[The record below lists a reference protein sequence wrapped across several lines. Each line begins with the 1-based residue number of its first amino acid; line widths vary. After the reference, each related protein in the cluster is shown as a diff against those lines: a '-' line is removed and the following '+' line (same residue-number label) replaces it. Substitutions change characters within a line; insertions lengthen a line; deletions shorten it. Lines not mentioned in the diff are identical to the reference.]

1 MTAIIINYYKKYKKI
16 WSFILKNFIELIV
29 KKPVGVCM
37 GIVALVILGVIS
49 LTRLPVDFLP
59 DIERPYITVRTSYD
73 NAGPEEVEKSVT
85 RLIENAVS
93 SVNNVKSV
101 TSSSKEGESKVT
113 IEFNWGSDLTSAT
126 ADIREALD
134 RIRKN
139 LPDDADS
146 PTVYKFSTDNIPVM
160 EISFYGTENLSALYN
175 LVDNNV
181 LNKIEQVGGV
191 AMADIKGGLKS
202 QIKVDIDMN
211 RLQAYGLDINT
222 IVRTLGE
229 ENQNLAG
236 GETYEGVYKYILR
249 TTGEFKTIDDIGT
262 VVVALK
268 NNNTPIRLRE
278 LAHIY
283 EGYDDKMDIIKVN
296 GTAAISISINKE
308 SGANMVAVSKAVK
321 KQLEKLNLPEGI
333 KYEILFNNADT
344 VNKSISGVLDTAWQ
358 GGLFAVIIL
367 MIYLWNFRTVSIIAI
382 SIPMSIIITFTIM
395 YFMGVTLNIISLAGL
410 VLGIGMMVDNSIV
423 VLENI
428 FFYRNNGYGKY
439 SSAIEGTFTVSLA
452 ILASTLTTI
461 AVFLPFLFV
470 QGQTGQMF
478 RDLCITVTVSM
489 IASLGVALTIVPMLG
504 ARLITGKKSKR
515 LAKFENFFNK
525 YFHSKVNFVYNKIL
539 TYSVNHKNRVL
550 IPTLSVVFA
559 IIIIGLIFIGKE
571 GFPVSDEGQFQA
583 KVTMPVGTRKE
594 QTKSF
599 VERMGKDIEEV
610 IGEDLKRIQT
620 RVRYGSSANK
630 GEIRVQ
636 LRDKSEGRKLSTSKY
651 MGLSRKKLSVY
662 PAKISLKLITSTKIM
677 GNSSSDGIDID
688 IVGEDLDRGI
698 DLAEKILVALE
709 DVEGLKDVRLRRDDS
724 NPELNISINRDLAS
738 KMGLNMKTVASSIKT
753 GFGGTTATR
762 MTPYGSLH
770 TDLDVQV
777 QLNQRDRINIDDI
790 KRMLIPTSFGIVP
803 ISSIAD
809 IKKTFGPTAIDRKDD
824 SRIITITASGE
835 GRAMDRIMADV
846 QSAINSKV
854 FIPSGFSI
862 NYSGDYEDMQDAFA
876 QLLQAIILALVLVY
890 AVMATQFESYIA
902 PFVIALA
909 IPFGFAG
916 SILLLLISGQTLSVY
931 SGIGIIVLIGVVV
944 NNGIVL
950 IDYMNQLMQENKIN
964 GDKAALIAG
973 PRRLRPVLMTSLTT
987 ILGLLPM
994 ALASG
999 EGNEMYKPLSIAL
1012 LGGLT
1017 VSTMFTLVIVPT
1029 VYAAIRNRIPL
1040 KDYAAKD
1047 TASIENKASIEGAL
1061 GDIGE

>member
-1 MTAIIINYYKKYKKI
+1 M
-16 WSFILKNFIELIV
+16 KNFIELIV

-249 TTGEFKTIDDIGT
+249 TTGEFKTVSDIGT

-268 NNNTPIRLRE
+268 ENNTPIRLRDI
-278 LAHIY
+278 ANIY

-428 FFYRNNGYGKY
+428 FF
-439 SSAIEGTFTVSLA
+439 
-452 ILASTLTTI
+452 
-461 AVFLPFLFV
+461 
-470 QGQTGQMF
+470 
-478 RDLCITVTVSM
+478 
-489 IASLGVALTIVPMLG
+489 
-504 ARLITGKKSKR
+504 
-515 LAKFENFFNK
+515 
-525 YFHSKVNFVYNKIL
+525 
-539 TYSVNHKNRVL
+539 
-550 IPTLSVVFA
+550 
-559 IIIIGLIFIGKE
+559 
-571 GFPVSDEGQFQA
+571 
-583 KVTMPVGTRKE
+583 
-594 QTKSF
+594 
-599 VERMGKDIEEV
+599 
-610 IGEDLKRIQT
+610 
-620 RVRYGSSANK
+620 
-630 GEIRVQ
+630 
-636 LRDKSEGRKLSTSKY
+636 
-651 MGLSRKKLSVY
+651 
-662 PAKISLKLITSTKIM
+662 
-677 GNSSSDGIDID
+677 
-688 IVGEDLDRGI
+688 
-698 DLAEKILVALE
+698 
-709 DVEGLKDVRLRRDDS
+709 
-724 NPELNISINRDLAS
+724 
-738 KMGLNMKTVASSIKT
+738 
-753 GFGGTTATR
+753 
-762 MTPYGSLH
+762 
-770 TDLDVQV
+770 
-777 QLNQRDRINIDDI
+777 
-790 KRMLIPTSFGIVP
+790 
-803 ISSIAD
+803 
-809 IKKTFGPTAIDRKDD
+809 
-824 SRIITITASGE
+824 
-835 GRAMDRIMADV
+835 
-846 QSAINSKV
+846 
-854 FIPSGFSI
+854 
-862 NYSGDYEDMQDAFA
+862 
-876 QLLQAIILALVLVY
+876 
-890 AVMATQFESYIA
+890 
-902 PFVIALA
+902 
-909 IPFGFAG
+909 
-916 SILLLLISGQTLSVY
+916 
-931 SGIGIIVLIGVVV
+931 
-944 NNGIVL
+944 
-950 IDYMNQLMQENKIN
+950 
-964 GDKAALIAG
+964 
-973 PRRLRPVLMTSLTT
+973 
-987 ILGLLPM
+987 
-994 ALASG
+994 
-999 EGNEMYKPLSIAL
+999 
-1012 LGGLT
+1012 
-1017 VSTMFTLVIVPT
+1017 
-1029 VYAAIRNRIPL
+1029 
-1040 KDYAAKD
+1040 
-1047 TASIENKASIEGAL
+1047 
-1061 GDIGE
+1061 

>member
-1 MTAIIINYYKKYKKI
+1 MRQ
-16 WSFILKNFIELIV
+16 FIEICV
-29 KKPVGVCM
+29 KKPVAVFM
-37 GIVALVILGVIS
+37 AIISILLLGFIS
-49 LTRLPVDFLP
+49 LSRLAIDFLP
-59 DIERPYITVRTSYD
+59 NMEVPYITIVTQYD
-73 NAGPEEVEKSVT
+73 NAGPEEIEKSIT
-85 RLIENAVS
+85 RLIERAIS
-93 SVNNVKSV
+93 SVNNVKTI
-101 TSSSKEGESKVT
+101 TSSSEEGESRVN
-113 IEFNWGSDLTSAT
+113 IEFNWGSDLSDAA

-134 RIRKN
+134 IVKGS
-139 LPDDADS
+139 LPDDAES
-146 PTVYKFSTDNIPVM
+146 PRVFKFSTDMIPIM
-160 EISFYGTENLSALYN
+160 YIFFYGTENLAALYN
-175 LVDNNV
+175 YVDTQIV
-181 LNKIEQVGGV
+181 DKIEQAQGV
-191 AMADIKGGLKS
+191 ARAQIRGGLQS
-202 QIKVDIDMN
+202 QIKVDVNMN
-211 RLQAYGLDINT
+211 RLQAYGLDINS
-222 IVRTLGE
+222 IVSILSI

-236 GETYEGVYKYILR
+236 GQTYEGVYKYILR
-249 TTGEFKTIDDIGT
+249 TTGEFKNLDDIGN

-268 NNNTPIRLRE
+268 ENNIPIRLRDVAE
-278 LAHIY
+278 IY
-283 EGYDDKMDIIKVN
+283 NGYNENMDRMTMEGTPAV
-296 GTAAISISINKE
+296 AIAVNKE
-308 SGANMVAVSKAVK
+308 SGGNAVAVDRAVK
-321 KQLEKLNLPEGI
+321 EQLNNLQLPEGI
-333 KYEILFNNADT
+333 ECRIVFNTADT
-344 VNKSISGVLDTAWQ
+344 VNQAIAGVVDTAWQ

-439 SSAIEGTFTVSLA
+439 SAAIEGTFTVSLA

-489 IASLGVALTIVPMLG
+489 IASLGVALTIVTMLG
-504 ARLITGKKSKR
+504 ARLITGKKSKH
-515 LAKFENFFNK
+515 LIKYEEFFNK
-525 YFHSKVNFVYNKIL
+525 HFHSKVNFVYNKIL
-539 TYSVNHKNRVL
+539 AYSVNHKNRVL

-571 GFPVSDEGQFQA
+571 GFPVSDEGQFRISIR
-583 KVTMPVGTRKE
+583 MPVGTRME
-594 QTKSF
+594 QTESF
-599 VERMGKDIEEV
+599 TKRMEADLVEV
-610 IGEDLKRIQT
+610 AGEDLDYLGS
-620 RVRYGSSANK
+620 RVFYGSDANRA
-630 GEIRVQ
+630 EISVM
-636 LRDKSEGRKLSTSKY
+636 LRRKSEGRDLSINEY
-651 MGLSRKKLSVY
+651 MEMARNRLANY
-662 PAKISLKLITSTKIM
+662 PANINISPVNYTATRMRGGGSSGGDISIEIIGDDLER
-677 GNSSSDGIDID
+677 GNDIATRIIEVISNIRGVRD
-688 IVGEDLDRGI
+688 ARLGE
-698 DLAEKILVALE
+698 
-709 DVEGLKDVRLRRDDS
+709 DDS
-724 NPELNISINRDLAS
+724 NPEVNISINRDLAS
-738 KMGLNMKTVASSIKT
+738 KMGLNANAIATAIRT
-753 GFGGTTATR
+753 GFGGTTATTI
-762 MTPYGSLH
+762 TPDGSDV
-770 TDLDVQV
+770 TDIDIEV
-777 QLNQRDRINIDDI
+777 QLRERDRINIDDVR
-790 KRMLIPTSFGIVP
+790 RMTIPTSAGMVP

-809 IKKTFGPTAIDRKDD
+809 IERTYGPTAIERKDN
-824 SRIITITASGE
+824 RRLTEVRASGY
-835 GRAMDRIMADV
+835 GRPINQIVEDI
-846 QSAINSKV
+846 QSAINSQIY
-854 FIPSGFSI
+854 IPPGFSI

-916 SILLLLISGQTLSVY
+916 SILLLLITRQTLSVY

-950 IDYMNQLMQENKIN
+950 IDYMNQLMHEKKIN

-1029 VYAAIRNRIPL
+1029 VYAAIRNIIPL

-1047 TASIENKASIEGAL
+1047 TASIENKASIEDAL

>member
-1 MTAIIINYYKKYKKI
+1 MRQ
-16 WSFILKNFIELIV
+16 FIEICV
-29 KKPVGVCM
+29 KKPVAVFM
-37 GIVALVILGVIS
+37 AIISILLLGFIS
-49 LTRLPVDFLP
+49 LSRLAIDFLP
-59 DIERPYITVRTSYD
+59 NMEVPYITIVTQYD
-73 NAGPEEVEKSVT
+73 NAGPEEIEKSIT
-85 RLIENAVS
+85 RLIERAIS
-93 SVNNVKSV
+93 SVNNVKTI
-101 TSSSKEGESKVT
+101 TSSSEEGESRVN
-113 IEFNWGSDLTSAT
+113 IEFNWGSDLSDAA

-134 RIRKN
+134 IVKGS
-139 LPDDADS
+139 LPDDAES
-146 PTVYKFSTDNIPVM
+146 PRVFKFSTDMIPIM
-160 EISFYGTENLSALYN
+160 YIFFYGTENLAALYN
-175 LVDNNV
+175 YVDTQIV
-181 LNKIEQVGGV
+181 DRIEQAQGV
-191 AMADIKGGLKS
+191 ARAEIRGGLQS
-202 QIKVDIDMN
+202 QIKVDVNMN
-211 RLQAYGLDINT
+211 RLQAYGLDINS
-222 IVRTLGE
+222 IVSILSI

-236 GETYEGVYKYILR
+236 GQTYEGVYKYILR
-249 TTGEFKTIDDIGT
+249 TTGEFKNLDDIGN
-262 VVVALK
+262 VVVSLK
-268 NNNTPIRLRE
+268 ENNVPVRLRDVAE
-278 LAHIY
+278 IY
-283 EGYDDKMDIIKVN
+283 NGYNENMDRMAMEGTPAV
-296 GTAAISISINKE
+296 AIAVNKE
-308 SGANMVAVSKAVK
+308 SGGNAVAVDRAVK
-321 KQLEKLNLPEGI
+321 EQLNNLQLPEGI
-333 KYEILFNNADT
+333 ECRIVFNTADT
-344 VNKSISGVLDTAWQ
+344 VNQAIVGVLDTAWQ

-571 GFPVSDEGQFQA
+571 GFPVSDEGQFR
-583 KVTMPVGTRKE
+583 VSIRMPVGTRME
-594 QTKSF
+594 QTESF
-599 VERMGKDIEEV
+599 TKRMEADLVEV
-610 IGEDLKRIQT
+610 AGEDLDYLGS
-620 RVRYGSSANK
+620 RVFYGSDANRA
-630 GEIRVQ
+630 EISVM
-636 LRDKSEGRKLSTSKY
+636 LRRKSEGRDLSINEY
-651 MGLSRKKLSVY
+651 MEMARNRLANY
-662 PAKISLKLITSTKIM
+662 PANINISPVNYTATRMRGGGSSGGDISIEIIGDDLER
-677 GNSSSDGIDID
+677 GNDIATRIIEVISDIRGVRDARL
-688 IVGEDLDRGI
+688 GE
-698 DLAEKILVALE
+698 
-709 DVEGLKDVRLRRDDS
+709 DDS
-724 NPELNISINRDLAS
+724 NPEVNISINRDLAS
-738 KMGLNMKTVASSIKT
+738 KMGLNANAIATAIRT
-753 GFGGTTATR
+753 GFGGTTATTI
-762 MTPYGSLH
+762 TPDGSDV
-770 TDLDVQV
+770 TDIDIEV
-777 QLNQRDRINIDDI
+777 QLRERDRINIDDVR
-790 KRMLIPTSFGIVP
+790 RMTIPTSAGMVP

-809 IKKTFGPTAIDRKDD
+809 IERTYGPTAIERKDN
-824 SRIITITASGE
+824 RRLTEVRASGY
-835 GRAMDRIMADV
+835 GRPINQIVEDI
-846 QSAINSKV
+846 QSAINSQIY
-854 FIPSGFSI
+854 IPPGFSI

-916 SILLLLISGQTLSVY
+916 SILLLLISGQNLSVY

-950 IDYMNQLMQENKIN
+950 IDYMNQLMHEKKIN

-1047 TASIENKASIEGAL
+1047 TASIENKSSIEGAL

>member
-1 MTAIIINYYKKYKKI
+1 MR
-16 WSFILKNFIELIV
+16 SFIELVV
-29 KKPVGVCM
+29 KKPVAVCM
-37 GIVALVILGVIS
+37 GIVAIVILGIVS
-49 LTRLPVDFLP
+49 LSRLPVDFLP
-59 DIERPYITVRTSYD
+59 NMELPFISVRTTYD

-85 RLIENAVS
+85 RLIESAVS
-93 SVNNVKSV
+93 GINNVKTI
-101 TSSSKEGESKVT
+101 TSSSREGISSVF
-113 IEFNWGSDLTSAT
+113 IEFNWGSDLSSAT

-134 RIRKN
+134 RIRSS
-139 LPDDADS
+139 LPDDAES
-146 PTVYKFSTDNIPVM
+146 PAVYKFSTDNIPVM
-160 EISFYGTENLSALYN
+160 AIAFYGTENLSALYD
-175 LVDNNV
+175 LVDNQI
-181 LNKIEQVGGV
+181 LNRIKQVGGV
-191 AMADIKGGLKS
+191 AMAEIWGGLKT
-202 QIKVDIDMN
+202 QIKVDVDMN

-222 IVRTLGE
+222 IVSTLAR

-236 GETYEGVYKYILR
+236 GQTYEGVYKYTLR
-249 TTGEFKTIDDIGT
+249 TTGEFKTVSDIGT

-268 NNNTPIRLRE
+268 ENNTPIRLRDI
-278 LAHIY
+278 ANIY
-283 EGYDDKMDIIKVN
+283 EGYDENMDIVKVN
-296 GTAAISISINKE
+296 GAPAVNISINKE
-308 SGANMVAVSKAVK
+308 SGANTVGVSDAIK
-321 KQLEKLNLPEGI
+321 KQLNNLNLPEGI
-333 KYEILFNNADT
+333 KYEILFNTADT
-344 VNKSISGVLDTAWQ
+344 VNNSIAGVLDAAWQ

-428 FFYRNNGYGKY
+428 FFYRNEGYGKY
-439 SSAIEGTFTVSLA
+439 SAAIEGTYTVSLA

-504 ARLITGKKSKR
+504 ARLITGKKSKH
-515 LAKFENFFNK
+515 LIKYEEFFNK
-525 YFHSKVNFVYNKIL
+525 HFHSKVNFVYNKIL
-539 TYSVNHKNRVL
+539 AYSVNHKNRVL
-550 IPTLSVVFA
+550 IPTLIIVFA
-559 IIIIGLIFIGKE
+559 VIIVGLIFIGKE
-571 GFPVSDEGQFQA
+571 GFPKADEGQFQA

-599 VERMGKDIEEV
+599 VERMGKDIEEA
-610 IGEDLKRIQT
+610 IGEDLSRIQT
-620 RVRYGSSANK
+620 RVKYGSSANK
-630 GEIRVQ
+630 GDIRVK
-636 LRDKSEGRKLSTSKY
+636 LIDKSEGRKYSTSKY
-651 MGLSRKKLSVY
+651 MSEVRKKLSVY
-662 PAKISLKLITSTKIM
+662 PAKINLKLINSAKIM

-724 NPELNISINRDLAS
+724 NPELNILINRDLAS
-738 KMGLNMKTVASSIKT
+738 KMGLKIKTIASSIKT

-762 MTPYGSLH
+762 MTPDGSVH

-777 QLNQRDRINIDDI
+777 QLNQRDRVNIDDI
-790 KRMLIPTSFGIVP
+790 KRMLIPTSHGMVP
-803 ISSIAD
+803 VSSIAD
-809 IKKTFGPTAIDRKDD
+809 IKKTFGPTAIDRKDN

-916 SILLLLISGQTLSVY
+916 SLILLLIGGETLSVY

-999 EGNEMYKPLSIAL
+999 SGNEMYQPLSLAI
-1012 LGGLT
+1012 LGGLI
-1017 VSTMFTLVIVPT
+1017 VSTAFTLIIVPT
-1029 VYAAIRNRIPL
+1029 IYAAIRNKIPL
-1040 KDYAAKD
+1040 KDYEKKD
-1047 TASIENKASIEGAL
+1047 IESIKDFREY
-1061 GDIGE
+1061 DV